1 MEIMEIKDI
10 LQDVKTVIKKEGKD
24 ELRYELPNENTLV
37 IEVIDNAYGN
47 LEIAVER
54 LNEFGNTIECSTDDY
69 DCDDKILW
77 AMIEN
82 AIL

>member
-1 MEIMEIKDI
+1 MEIKNIIQDI
-10 LQDVKTVIKKEGKD
+10 KTVIKKEGKD
-24 ELRYELPNENTLV
+24 ELRYELPDGKTLV
-37 IEVIDNAYGN
+37 VEVIDNAYGC

-54 LNEFGNTIECSTDDY
+54 LNEFGNTEECATDDY
-69 DCDDKILW
+69 DCGNDILW